1 MAAKRGI
8 LRASLL
14 GAALALPCAW
24 LAMPSS
30 AAYAQSP
37 AASKIGT
44 VKAVSDSSITL
55 TTDAGQ
61 QIAITVPSG
70 ARILQ
75 LAPGS
80 KDLKSAQPIA
90 LDGISVGDRVLV
102 SGKAGEDAS
111 SFTALRVILMK
122 AQAIAAQHEA
132 EQADWQKRGIGGL
145 VNAVDAASGTLT
157 ISAGPRK
164 IEVHTTPATRFRR
177 YSGASVKFEDAKPST
192 LAEIH
197 AGDQARVLGTKFE
210 DGQSVQAEVVV
221 SGSFLHLAGTIASID
236 AANSTLTLKD
246 LATKKVMTVKLT
258 PDSNVRKLPP
268 EAAARFAARARRGS
282 ARQGQ
287 QRQEGQNAAHPVRQP
302 GATGAEGQPEG
313 QRSAGMDLSQM
324 LNRLPTETISD
335 LKQGDAVM
343 IVASRENPAN
353 NNVTAVTLL
362 SGVDPIL
369 AASPQGSAAMNL
381 SPWNVGGGT
390 PDAGGDTPQ

>member
-1 MAAKRGI
+1 MAAKHGI
-8 LRASLL
+8 LRAFLL
-14 GAALALPCAW
+14 GVSLALPCTW
-24 LAMPSS
+24 LGISSS
-30 AAYAQSP
+30 AAYAQSST
-37 AASKIGT
+37 ASKIGT
-44 VKAVSDSSITL
+44 VKAVSASSITL

-61 QIAITVPSG
+61 QVAITVPTG
-70 ARILQ
+70 ARIIQ

-111 SFTALRVILMK
+111 SLTASRVILMK
-122 AQAIAAQHEA
+122 AQAIAAQHAA
-132 EQADWQKRGIGGL
+132 EQADWQQRGMGGL
-145 VNAVDAASGTLT
+145 VSAVDDASGTLT
-157 ISAGPRK
+157 LSVGPRK

-197 AGDQARVLGTKFE
+197 AGDQARVLRAKSEGGE
-210 DGQSVQAEVVV
+210 SVQAEVVV
-221 SGSFLHLAGTIASID
+221 SGSFLNLAGTIASID

-246 LATKKVMTVKLT
+246 LATKKMMTVKLT

-282 ARQGQ
+282 GGEGQ
-287 QRQEGQNAAHPVRQP
+287 QNGAHPVRQSA
-302 GATGAEGQPEG
+302 ATGAEGQPEG
-313 QRSAGMDLSQM
+313 QRAAGMDLSQM
-324 LNRLPTETISD
+324 LNRLPTETISG

-343 IVASRENPAN
+343 IVASQENPADN
-353 NNVTAVTLL
+353 DVTAVTLL
-362 SGVDPIL
+362 SGVEPIL
-369 AASPQGSAAMNL
+369 AASPTGSAAMNL